1 MLQLESLNFA
11 VDSLSHCPGVKLR
24 YLALAD
30 QVNSLESRP
39 DHFRKHLKMVMEH
52 EKDRKGKGKAVDFL
66 PSIDKEEDDAS
77 DRELDDVLA
86 EVAAGEK
93 RLRFSTRFDDIK
105 AVRIFAK
112 EIRTGRL

>member
-1 MLQLESLNFA
+1 
-11 VDSLSHCPGVKLR
+11 
-24 YLALAD
+24 
-30 QVNSLESRP
+30 
-39 DHFRKHLKMVMEH
+39 MEH

-66 PSIDKEEDDAS
+66 PGKDKDKADEDDAS

-93 RLRFSTRFDDIK
+93 RLRFSTRFDDIRGVK
-105 AVRIFAK
+105 IFMK